1 MVIVT
6 IPVTRR
12 RLDMDLKV
20 ILFTLFL
27 LGVVFL
33 PALKAEVIDSPT
45 MDWFE
50 EEGLPRILEKD
61 DEMKSDDYDRIVD
74 KPTDIED
81 DTDDFTEDYT
91 DYDDTEGE
99 EDDST
104 EDTDDFSGAGVRIAF
119 EPQEE

>member
-1 MVIVT
+1 MGIVT

-12 RLDMDLKV
+12 RLDMDLKL

-27 LGVVFL
+27 LGVVCL

-45 MDWFE
+45 MGWFE
-50 EEGLPRILEKD
+50 EEGLTRILEKD
-61 DEMKSDDYDRIVD
+61 EMESDDYDRIDD

-104 EDTDDFSGAGVRIAF
+104 EDTDDFSGAGARIAF
-119 EPQEE
+119 EAQEE

>member
-1 MVIVT
+1 MGVT

-27 LGVVFL
+27 LGVVCL

-50 EEGLPRILEKD
+50 EEGLTRILEKD
-61 DEMKSDDYDRIVD
+61 NEMESDDYDRIDD

-91 DYDDTEGE
+91 EGE
-99 EDDST
+99 EDVGT
-104 EDTDDFSGAGVRIAF
+104 EDTDDFSGAGARIAF
-119 EPQEE
+119 EPQDI